1 VHLSL
6 ASIDMASASSSASE
20 GPGTNCVCVRCLLIH
35 PGSDCISVDS
45 VPSSVDGACVICGAT
60 HCCNSP
66 CHCVICHT
74 LHSIS
79 SDCPLAFEG
88 RVSDW
93 SGHCPKVCFMCG
105 ARHMPSSPCP
115 CVRCHYRHPL
125 KDCPKM
131 PRVYSTVIS
140 VRVRALA
147 STAASIVEHVALH
160 HCGEMCVICPHCLSR
175 TFPGERIN
183 CCSYG
188 EIYIPD
194 LNVVPDAM
202 SAVILSSHVR
212 SNARIYNSVLAL
224 SSVGHNNKSLI
235 GGTFVLGG
243 SAYHRIGSIVPG
255 AVSSVLFNI
264 CVTSPQVSV
273 TSTSSLKF
281 MFSTSPMPRS
291 GA

>member
-1 VHLSL
+1 
-6 ASIDMASASSSASE
+6 
-20 GPGTNCVCVRCLLIH
+20 
-35 PGSDCISVDS
+35 
-45 VPSSVDGACVICGAT
+45 
-60 HCCNSP
+60 
-66 CHCVICHT
+66 
-74 LHSIS
+74 
-79 SDCPLAFEG
+79 
-88 RVSDW
+88 
-93 SGHCPKVCFMCG
+93 MCG
-105 ARHMPSSPCP
+105 ARHLPSSPCP

-183 CCSYG
+183 CCSHG

-255 AVSSVLFNI
+255 AVSSVLF
-264 CVTSPQVSV
+264 
-273 TSTSSLKF
+273 
-281 MFSTSPMPRS
+281 
-291 GA
+291 

>member
-20 GPGTNCVCVRCLLIH
+20 GPGTYCPCVRCLLIH
-35 PGSDCISVDS
+35 PGSDCLSEDS
-45 VPSSVDGACVICGAT
+45 VPASVDGACVICGAT

-105 ARHMPSSPCP
+105 ARHLPSSPCP

-255 AVSSVLFNI
+255 AVSSVLF
-264 CVTSPQVSV
+264 
-273 TSTSSLKF
+273 
-281 MFSTSPMPRS
+281 
-291 GA
+291 